1 MRKET
6 RFQFNK
12 YLSRI
17 AELNGIEASDLD
29 KKFTVEPS
37 VTQTLFDKIQQSSS
51 FLKLINMVT
60 VSELTEEKVASM

>member
-12 YLSRI
+12 YLNRL
-17 AELNGIEASDLD
+17 AELNGVSVDDLG
-29 KKFTVEPS
+29 KKFSVEPS

-51 FLKLINMVT
+51 FLQKFNLV
-60 VSELTEEKVASM
+60 VEKELTEE

>member
-29 KKFTVEPS
+29 KNSLSSRRSLRPCLTKF
-37 VTQTLFDKIQQSSS
+37 SSRP
-51 FLKLINMVT
+51 
-60 VSELTEEKVASM
+60 AS